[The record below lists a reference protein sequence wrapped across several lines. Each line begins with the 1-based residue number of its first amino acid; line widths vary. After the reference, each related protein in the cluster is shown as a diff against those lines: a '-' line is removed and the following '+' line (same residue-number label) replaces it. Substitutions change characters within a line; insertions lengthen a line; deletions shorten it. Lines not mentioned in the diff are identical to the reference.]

1 MLPCSAHSGDTL
13 RDFYRLVCLTLV
25 RNAGHVL
32 FKRKNGV
39 TTACYRINV
48 CTSYRTLV
56 YRSYADSLFQHRV
69 LLTNPI
75 VHTALHFTHSEIVI
89 CILLFSGTEILLVFV
104 VFQYIDGFSKVHVST

>member
-1 MLPCSAHSGDTL
+1 
-13 RDFYRLVCLTLV
+13 
-25 RNAGHVL
+25 
-32 FKRKNGV
+32 
-39 TTACYRINV
+39 V